1 MHRRHGFRGWDTH
14 RLKGGVLASLD
25 GRIAASA
32 WRVSIRLV
40 TAATRRRLTQTD
52 DCLSPNAPRLIV
64 LYDRQTTT
72 RRPRA
77 YRPLLPLAYK
87 HDLLLLPVATWVT
100 RASTVA
106 DGPAR
111 RAASR
116 ALCCTLRWIMLS
128 VTNWPSSTVH
138 RRKYCQ
144 LSSTDDR
151 CQFITLSV
159 HLCLSRENVATIC
172 VPWRKF

>member
-72 RRPRA
+72 RQPRA

-87 HDLLLLPVATWVT
+87 HDLLLLPVCRNMSYTSIDCRRRT
-100 RASTVA
+100 RATRCLTRIVLHTEVDHAQCDELTKFDRPPSQILST
-106 DGPAR
+106 
-111 RAASR
+111 
-116 ALCCTLRWIMLS
+116 
-128 VTNWPSSTVH
+128 
-138 RRKYCQ
+138 
-144 LSSTDDR
+144 
-151 CQFITLSV
+151 
-159 HLCLSRENVATIC
+159 
-172 VPWRKF
+172 